1 MMKNRTSII
10 IAHRLS
16 TIRHADKIIVMRSGS
31 IAETGTHDELMKIEN
46 GLYRRMVEKQLEPE
60 DFFSN
65 PE

>member
-1 MMKNRTSII
+1 MKNRTSII